1 MSIRVKNSQLTT
13 DAIQSINNLLDLNIN
28 ATAAFRL
35 TRIIKELSSIVED
48 KVKMERRILDK
59 YVEKDES
66 GNPVKPKDENGN
78 EISDS
83 VNILNMDEFT
93 KEMSQLMELE
103 NEIGYDPI
111 KFEDLQLETAKV
123 KDLMKIEF
131 LFV

>member
-1 MSIRVKNSQLTT
+1 MSIRVKNSQLTSET
-13 DAIQSINNLLDLNIN
+13 IQSINTLLDLDIN

-48 KVKMERRILDK
+48 KVKMERKILDK
-59 YVEKDES
+59 YVEKDAN
-66 GNPVKPKDENGN
+66 GNPVKPKDQNGN

-83 VNILNMDEFT
+83 VNILNMESFT
-93 KEMSQLMELE
+93 SEMSQLMELE
-103 NEIGYDPI
+103 NEIGYEPI
-111 KFEDLQLETAKV
+111 KFEDLKLETAKV